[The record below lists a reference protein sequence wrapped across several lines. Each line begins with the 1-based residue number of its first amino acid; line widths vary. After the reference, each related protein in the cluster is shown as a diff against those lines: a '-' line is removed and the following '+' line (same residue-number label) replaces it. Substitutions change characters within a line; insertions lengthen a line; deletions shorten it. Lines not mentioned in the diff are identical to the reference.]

1 MVSFLI
7 LKNVGNKHDFHF
19 DLRILSSN
27 RINRS
32 PSWELTYPL
41 PAGTFDDDFPFPILG
56 SVSCLWYIHLKFTRR
71 IDQPTGG

>member
-1 MVSFLI
+1 MFFFLI

-19 DLRILSSN
+19 DLRMLSSN
-27 RINRS
+27 RL

-41 PAGTFDDDFPFPILG
+41 PAGPFDEDFPFPILG
-56 SVSCLWYIHLKFTRR
+56 YISCLWYIHLKFTLK